1 MNPGTIETV
10 KMGEP
15 EAARTGASGRVHL
28 AALDGLR
35 GVAALYVAFGHA
47 FLTYRVETVRVAL
60 PDSGAEKAL
69 GTVLNYSKVAVALF
83 IVLSGFCL
91 MAPVARKGAEAGW
104 PLGSVGGYLY
114 RRARRILPPYYAALI
129 LSLLAIWLLPE
140 LSIVETKDWGAKF
153 WGNLS
158 LPAFTPEVLITHVLM
173 IFNLRGDWIF
183 KINSPFWSVATEW
196 QIYFLFPLLFLPL
209 LRLAGRWGLLA
220 LTPMAFLVGFVPYVL
235 LRRGNWSIADAHPW
249 YTGLF
254 AMGMTAA
261 IASVSP
267 RLDAVGGMLKKFA
280 GTLAV
285 AATVMAV
292 AIAAFTEWRHKYEFL
307 FDAICGVAVMGTL
320 IHMTRGCLDMGA
332 DSTLARLCRKVL
344 GAAPLKMLGDM
355 SYSLYLT
362 HVPVVVFVHHWTARQ
377 GWHTSAWGVIGIMLG
392 IAVPLSVVIAAG
404 FHLVFERPFMGRGK
418 ARVPRTVGSLEVA
431 RT

>member
-1 MNPGTIETV
+1 MNSGTIEAV

-47 FLTYRVETVRVAL
+47 FLAYRVETVRVGL
-60 PDSGAEKAL
+60 PDSGAEKVL
-69 GTVLNYSKVAVALF
+69 GTVLNYSKAAVALF

-114 RRARRILPPYYAALI
+114 RRARRILPPYYAALG
-129 LSLLAIWLLPE
+129 LSLLAIWILPE
-140 LSIVETKDWGAKF
+140 LSVAETKDWGAKF

-209 LRLAGRWGLLA
+209 LRAGGRWGLLV
-220 LTPMAFLVGFVPYVL
+220 LVPLAFLAGFVPYVL
-235 LRRGNWSIADAHPW
+235 LRRGNWSITDAHPW

-261 IASVSP
+261 VAAISP
-267 RLDAVGGMLKKFA
+267 RLGAVGGMLRRFA
-280 GTLAV
+280 GRLAL
-285 AATVMAV
+285 AAAAAAV
-292 AIAAFTEWRHKYEFL
+292 AIAAFTDWRHRYEFI
-307 FDAICGVAVMGTL
+307 FDGICGAAVMGAL
-320 IHMTRGCLDMGA
+320 VFMTRGCLDSRA
-332 DSTLARLCRKVL
+332 DSALARQCRRWL
-344 GAAPLKMLGDM
+344 GAAPLKVLGDM

-377 GWHTSAWGVIGIMLG
+377 GWHTSGWGVIGIMLG

-418 ARVPRTVGSLEVA
+418 ARMARAAGSLEVA
-431 RT
+431 GT